1 MRKWTTFPFSRL
13 LALTLLVLSA
23 MATPAFAAKLLTI
36 DQMEDLLGRL
46 HGKSD
51 SKVASD
57 LDEVQLTERVTPS
70 RLARWESQF
79 PGPRVHE
86 EMMRLADLSAFQ
98 KADIDDLLRDPAP
111 DEDTQEQILALASHS
126 IHAAAL
132 AHLPDFSASRN
143 TTHFDGSTTQRIDS
157 STASPSGT
165 PAKEHLSLSSLS
177 LKRTGNDNSGEI
189 EELHSAGQ
197 AGTTVTYRDGQE
209 IVDTESEK
217 HAQPDFGLTPDSAFG
232 PTLADIVGDALQ
244 NKISWLRWE
253 QGAVEPEAVFQFS
266 VPEDKS
272 HFRVTITEGG
282 KTVALTPA
290 YHGEI
295 EVDPGTGEI
304 LRFSEIADM
313 APPRQAMRA
322 AIMVEFA
329 PVTFGKRICIC
340 PLHGV
345 AFSRFPVP
353 NAASG
358 APAPFETKLNDV
370 FFADYR
376 SITLP

>member
-1 MRKWTTFPFSRL
+1 MRKWTPLAVSRL

-23 MATPAFAAKLLTI
+23 TATPAFAARLLTI
-36 DQMEDLLGRL
+36 DQMEDLLARL

-51 SKVASD
+51 SKVASE
-57 LDEVQLTERVTPS
+57 LDEVQLTERVTPT

-79 PGPRVHE
+79 PSPRVHE
-86 EMMRLADLSAFQ
+86 EMMRLADLSVFQ
-98 KADIDDLLRDPAP
+98 KADVDDLLRDPAP
-111 DEDTQEQILALASHS
+111 DEDTQEQILALASHY
-126 IHAAAL
+126 IHTAAL
-132 AHLPDFSASRN
+132 AHPPDFSATRN
-143 TTHFDGSTTQRIDS
+143 TTHFDGSATQRIDS
-157 STASPSGT
+157 SAASPSGT

-177 LKRTGNDNSGEI
+177 LKRTGNDSSAEI

-197 AGTTVTYRDGQE
+197 VSATVTYRDGKE
-209 IVDTESEK
+209 IVDPESEK
-217 HAQPDFGLTPDSAFG
+217 QAHPDFGLTPDSAFG
-232 PTLADIVGDALQ
+232 PTLADIVDDALQ

-253 QGAVEPEAVFQFS
+253 QGTVEPEAVFQFS

-272 HFRVTITEGG
+272 HFRMTITEAG
-282 KTVALTPA
+282 KAIALTPA

-295 EVDPGTGEI
+295 EVDPGSGEI
-304 LRFSEIADM
+304 LRLSQIADM
-313 APPRQAMRA
+313 APARQAMRA
-322 AIMVEFA
+322 AVMVEFA
-329 PVTFGKRICIC
+329 PVPFGKRICIC

-358 APAPFETKLNDV
+358 APAPLETKLNDV
-370 FFADYR
+370 SFADYR